1 MQAKKAPM
9 MVYQYHFTEWPDHGV
24 SEDPGLVLGLL
35 NEVHLKHESVG
46 LNSPIVVHC
55 RYSFHLSNIWKN

>member
-1 MQAKKAPM
+1 M

-55 RYSFHLSNIWKN
+55 RYSFHLSNI

>member
-55 RYSFHLSNIWKN
+55 RYSFHLSNI